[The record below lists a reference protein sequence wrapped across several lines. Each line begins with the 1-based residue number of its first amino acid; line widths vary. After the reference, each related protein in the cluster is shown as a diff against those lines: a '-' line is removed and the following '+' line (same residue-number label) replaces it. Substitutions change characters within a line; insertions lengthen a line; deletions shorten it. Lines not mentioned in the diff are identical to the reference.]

1 MLALASEGSGQCACD
16 LGLDAFPGP
25 CGHMFRQLT
34 EGGRAGGGA
43 KDGEGLGAGQ
53 GLRPSGLTGL
63 SSTLAYNSSV
73 PHGGLTA
80 LSSAEAR
87 GIMGQADSPWSLS
100 KNGLV
105 CRRAVLSAPQGQAGS
120 PWPEKGRG
128 VPGSDSLLLGSL
140 AAGCC

>member
-1 MLALASEGSGQCACD
+1 
-16 LGLDAFPGP
+16 
-25 CGHMFRQLT
+25 MFRQLT

-43 KDGEGLGAGQ
+43 EDGEGPGAGQ

-63 SSTLAYNSSV
+63 WSTLAYNSSV

-87 GIMGQADSPWSLS
+87 GIMGQADSPWPLS

-120 PWPEKGRG
+120 PWPEWGAAEQ
-128 VPGSDSLLLGSL
+128 GSDGT
-140 AAGCC
+140 